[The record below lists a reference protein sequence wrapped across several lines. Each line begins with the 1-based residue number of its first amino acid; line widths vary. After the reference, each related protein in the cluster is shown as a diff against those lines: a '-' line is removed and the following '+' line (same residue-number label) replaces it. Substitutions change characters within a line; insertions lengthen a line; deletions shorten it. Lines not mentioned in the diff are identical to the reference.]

1 MDSRRETLC
10 ARRNNKAGRDDNC
23 MHTLYCP
30 MGDFNLS
37 YYECRLKEESNL
49 VGITLRRGICYS
61 LSEFRDDAFRHL
73 MGNLDANLKDAW
85 NAYQFIDQFHPKFVR
100 FDKRHIVLIADTE
113 YNEQAFDCV
122 QFVLNAFT

>member
-1 MDSRRETLC
+1 
-10 ARRNNKAGRDDNC
+10 

-30 MGDFNLS
+30 MGHFNLS

-61 LSEFRDDAFRHL
+61 LSEFRDDAFRYL

-85 NAYQFIDQFHPKFVR
+85 NAYQFIEQFHPKFVR
-100 FDKRHIVLIADTE
+100 FDERHIVLIADTK
-113 YNEQAFDCV
+113 YNGQAFDCV